1 MGRMQVRTVE
11 DALPPVL
18 PNSGLSEV
26 QIGEGAMAALVGAD
40 VLHGHRTGMGA
51 DHLAL

>member
-18 PNSGLSEV
+18 PNSGLSE
-26 QIGEGAMAALVGAD
+26 ARSARARWRHSS
-40 VLHGHRTGMGA
+40 VLTSYT
-51 DHLAL
+51 DTELAWVLII

>member
-1 MGRMQVRTVE
+1 MQVRSL
-11 DALPPVL
+11 DNALPPVL
-18 PNSGLSEV
+18 PNRGLSEV
-26 QIGEGAMAALVGAD
+26 QIGEGAIAALVGGN